1 MIFGEFEFELG
12 SFFYFFLDWV
22 DGGKSLFRVGFL
34 GLLEFETE
42 FFVWMWFQMDLWRLM
57 GLKDIGSARMIGMW
71 GSLIVICMKVILFYF
86 GLLGIYYRIS
96 IVWDLEGFILMIK
109 YLKKKMF
116 GMNLDIVYII
126 LIVCTKF

>member
-1 MIFGEFEFELG
+1 M
-12 SFFYFFLDWV
+12 
-22 DGGKSLFRVGFL
+22 SLFRVGFL
-34 GLLEFETE
+34 GLLEFERE